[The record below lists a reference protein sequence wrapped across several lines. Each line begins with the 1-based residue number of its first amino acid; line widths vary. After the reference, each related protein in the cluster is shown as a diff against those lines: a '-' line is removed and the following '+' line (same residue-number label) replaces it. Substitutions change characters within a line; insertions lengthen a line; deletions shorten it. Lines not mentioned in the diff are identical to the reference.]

1 MGAFDSNV
9 EVRTVALQLPWLL
22 DGLISLLLLTELKL
36 IF

>member
-9 EVRTVALQLPWLL
+9 ELRTVALQSPWLL
-22 DGLISLLLLTELKL
+22 DGLISLFTELKL